1 MTDSQPA
8 YQHFLGIDVSKH
20 TLDVCLVCLVRGV
33 GTEKHH
39 HQLANDEAGFA
50 RLIQWLAQHQAPPEA
65 TIICM
70 ENTGLYDDALLEA
83 MTLSGYS
90 CAVEKTTV
98 LQKVRPEHHRKD
110 DRFDAALLAE
120 YAYRFQDKLCLWT
133 APEPVIEE
141 IRLLYRERR
150 RLITQ
155 RGAVLQLQSEAPR
168 RTSDTGFAEALWH
181 EQIAFFNEHITR
193 IEEQLEALVRSD
205 EAILRRYEIVKSLPG
220 FGSVAS
226 LLFVMLFY
234 GEDHLKAREIASRF
248 GFAPH
253 GERSGT
259 SQYTPARSSGHG
271 QSEVRKVLTLCARS
285 AGTHDPKLRAYKQKK
300 LAEGKASK
308 LVTNNMINRLLGI
321 VCALWND
328 NAYYDPDHVSRF
340 AQKAALST

>member
-1 MTDSQPA
+1 MTDSLSL
-8 YQHFLGIDVSKH
+8 YHHFLGIDVSKH
-20 TLDVCLVCLVRGV
+20 TLDVCLFRGV
-33 GTEKHH
+33 GTQKHH
-39 HQLANDEAGFA
+39 QQVPNDQAGFTK
-50 RLIQWLAQHQAPPEA
+50 LIAWLLQHQATADE

-83 MTLSGYS
+83 LTLAGYS

-120 YAYRFQDKLCLWT
+120 YAYRFQDKLRLWT
-133 APEPVIEE
+133 ASGPVIEE

-168 RTSDTGFAEALWH
+168 RSADTSFAEALWH
-181 EQIAFFNEHITR
+181 EQIAFFNEHIR
-193 IEEQLEALVRSD
+193 RLEAKLDALVHSD
-205 EAILRRYEIVKSLPG
+205 ENLLHRYEMVKSLPG

-234 GEDHLKAREIASRF
+234 GHDRLKARELASRF

-253 GERSGT
+253 KERSGT

-285 AGTHDPKLRAYKQKK
+285 AGTHDAKLRAYKQKK

-308 LVTNNMINRLLGI
+308 LVTNNLINRLLRI

-328 NAYYDPDHVSRF
+328 KAYYDPDHVSRF
-340 AQKAALST
+340 VQKAALST